1 MKYDLE
7 KALSEAEKAS
17 RVKSDFL
24 SSMSHDIRTPMNAI
38 VGMTTLAQANLS
50 DSRKVEDYL
59 KKISV
64 SSQHLLSLINDI
76 LDMSQIE
83 QSKLHMNVQVIHIDE
98 LLDQISSIMASPSK
112 DAGLKFMVERGEIQ
126 HLYFQGDALR
136 IKQIL
141 INILSNAFKFTME
154 GGNVRFR
161 TEEIPSYESGRV
173 RYRFVISDTG
183 IGMTGAYQPFI

>member
-1 MKYDLE
+1 M
-7 KALSEAEKAS
+7 
-17 RVKSDFL
+17 
-24 SSMSHDIRTPMNAI
+24 
-38 VGMTTLAQANLS
+38 
-50 DSRKVEDYL
+50 
-59 KKISV
+59 
-64 SSQHLLSLINDI
+64 INDI

-141 INILSNAFKFTME
+141 INILSNAFNSPWKAETF
-154 GGNVRFR
+154 G
-161 TEEIPSYESGRV
+161 SGR
-173 RYRFVISDTG
+173 RKYRH
-183 IGMTGAYQPFI
+183 MKAEE